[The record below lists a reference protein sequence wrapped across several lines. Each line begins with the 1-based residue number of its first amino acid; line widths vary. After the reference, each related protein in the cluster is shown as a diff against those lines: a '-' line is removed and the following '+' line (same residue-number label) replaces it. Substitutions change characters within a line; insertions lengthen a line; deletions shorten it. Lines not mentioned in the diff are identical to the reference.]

1 MLKIKTILISL
12 CVFLFAQE
20 GDGSAMVSTNSIF
33 EDYLPLLISNVLV
46 IGFFLFFQRNTDQ
59 AKSQYKS
66 HIAELEA
73 RSLRAQ
79 MNPHF
84 IYNAINGVQS
94 VMILKGERESNRYI
108 GMLSKLLRFTLEM
121 SNREGITLAEEIDY
135 LTSYI
140 ELQRMR
146 LNQNMDYAFD
156 YSLTR
161 PHEEYILPPMLL
173 QPIVENSIIHG
184 ITPLEEKGQIDIG
197 IVEKNNMLEVVVE
210 DNGIGRKASQKR
222 NAHYNKTHKSY
233 ATQILRERID
243 IFNYLKNQKMKFYME
258 DLNKPG
264 VLAGTRSVIQIP
276 FNLKGRRE
284 KIIRLKR
291 PKKVEL

>member
-1 MLKIKTILISL
+1 MPTFSS
-12 CVFLFAQE
+12 FLFLILQDLESPLA
-20 GDGSAMVSTNSIF
+20 VSTKSAF
-33 EDYLPLLISNVLV
+33 EDYLPLLVSNVLV
-46 IGFFLFFQRNTDQ
+46 IGFFFFFQRNSDQ

-73 RSLRAQ
+73 HSLQAQ

-94 VMILKGERESNRYI
+94 IMILKGERESNRYI

-121 SNREGITLAEEIDY
+121 SNRQGITLEEEIEY

-146 LNQNMDYAFD
+146 LDQKITYDFHLT
-156 YSLTR
+156 LTR
-161 PHEEYILPPMLL
+161 PPEHYIIPPMLL
-173 QPIVENSIIHG
+173 QPIVENAIIHG
-184 ITPLEEKGQIDIG
+184 ITPLGEKGHVDVRIT
-197 IVEKNNMLEVVVE
+197 EKQAFLEVHVE

-222 NAHYNKTHKSY
+222 NMHYNRTHKSY
-233 ATQILRERID
+233 ASQILRERID
-243 IFNYLKNQKMKFYME
+243 IFNYLKKQKMEFYME
-258 DLNKPG
+258 DLNHPG

-276 FNLKGRRE
+276 YKRPGRRE
-284 KIIRLKR
+284 KNRRQQLSQ
-291 PKKVEL
+291 ELNV